1 MWCLLSCTALEC
13 FRRQCAKHRS
23 RLSVPAASGNTVS
36 ASALG
41 ALIMFLTIHGPASDG
56 RVEAARLPKKMLALG
71 VSRFHPDPEAAL
83 AEATHVK
90 RGITNGKKCAQCV
103 APSRI
108 KSETEQ
114 TCF

>member
-13 FRRQCAKHRS
+13 FRRQCGKHRS
-23 RLSVPAASGNTVS
+23 RLSVPAANGNTVS

-41 ALIMFLTIHGPASDG
+41 ALIMFLTIHGPANDG

-71 VSRFHPDPEAAL
+71 VSRFHPDPEAA
-83 AEATHVK
+83 HVQKGYNK
-90 RGITNGKKCAQCV
+90 RKKCAQCV

-108 KSETEQ
+108 ESETEQ
-114 TCF
+114 TCFL